1 MGNGNRNVAA
11 NQGNDQGF
19 NTTQDNDIVTSVTGD
34 NNTVKNWQ
42 DNSIRNYGG
51 DQRNFTYVG
60 GNNPA
65 TDTPVSAATMA
76 GFYAPSDSPASQAK
90 FTDMYQTLN
99 FDAQK
104 KYMNSGVAADMIA
117 KANNLGGVDT
127 RALDASNRKRPEIS
141 RARWMNSQLNLFGD
155 MFKMPTP
162 TWNSAKPQ
170 EGVEQP
176 DFESMYDKYTSF

>member
-1 MGNGNRNVAA
+1 
-11 NQGNDQGF
+11 
-19 NTTQDNDIVTSVTGD
+19 
-34 NNTVKNWQ
+34 
-42 DNSIRNYGG
+42 
-51 DQRNFTYVG
+51 
-60 GNNPA
+60 
-65 TDTPVSAATMA
+65 MA
-76 GFYAPSDSPASQAK
+76 GYYAPSDSPASQAK
-90 FTDMYQTLN
+90 FNDMYKTLN

-104 KYMNSGVAADMIA
+104 KYMDSGVASDMIA

-127 RALDASNRKRPEIS
+127 RALDAANRKRPEVS

-176 DFESMYDKYTSF
+176 DFESMYDTYTSF